1 MTHITAQSIRM
12 QMNSLRRQLERLEEF
27 NSKNFTPEKCAEK
40 EHYWVYVDREHDY
53 GVYNDVLMECQKCGT
68 RQWWHYK
75 FVDAEE
81 EDPWSDLRPEEPK
94 EEEE

>member
-1 MTHITAQSIRM
+1 MTHITAESIRM
-12 QMNSLRRQLERLEEF
+12 QMNSLRRQLERLERF
-27 NSKNFTPEKCAEK
+27 NLSNFTPEKCADE
-40 EHYWVYVDREHDY
+40 EHYWVSVDGEHDY

-68 RQWWHYK
+68 RKWWHYK

-81 EDPWSDLRPEEPK
+81 DDPWSDLRPEEPK